1 PERRGDPPLPRLRL
15 GARVPGLVDHA
26 AHSHEGTMID
36 VALINRLLRAPQEVA
51 EDCKEDR
58 ELLPIARNALI
69 AIAAGAAIV
78 GAVVGSWHGGP
89 QIAFAAVKMPLVMLG
104 TLILCAP
111 AFYAV
116 AAVFGRAWRFRAV
129 VSLALVAGAR
139 FSLVLLAAAPAL
151 WLTINLGAPYHA
163 IKLVASLAYA
173 LAGLAALTL
182 LLRGLGEGPG
192 KILTIG
198 LFIGIFL
205 MVGGQTA
212 WILRPY
218 LGTPGQAEIAFL
230 TRDREGGVAV
240 QLLHSVRE

>member
-1 PERRGDPPLPRLRL
+1 
-15 GARVPGLVDHA
+15 
-26 AHSHEGTMID
+26 MID
-36 VALINRLLRAPQEVA
+36 IALVNRLLRAPEEVA
-51 EDCKEDR
+51 QDCKDDR
-58 ELLPIARNALI
+58 EVAKVAKNAMI
-69 AIAAGAAIV
+69 AIAVGAAAF

-89 QIAFAAVKMPLVMLG
+89 QIGFAALKMPIVMLG

-116 AAVFGRAWRFRAV
+116 AAVFGRPWRFRAV

-139 FSLVLLAAAPAL
+139 FALVLLAAAPAL

-163 IKLVASLAYA
+163 IKLVAALAYA

-182 LLRGLGEGPG
+182 LLRGLGDGPG
-192 KILTIG
+192 KSLTIV
-198 LFIGIFL
+198 LFVGIFL

-218 LGTPGQAEIAFL
+218 LGTPGQAEIALF
-230 TRDREGGVAV
+230 TREREGGLAV
-240 QLLHSVRE
+240 QLLHSVRELVP

>member
-1 PERRGDPPLPRLRL
+1 
-15 GARVPGLVDHA
+15 
-26 AHSHEGTMID
+26 MID
-36 VALINRLLRAPQEVA
+36 IALINRLLRAPREIA
-51 EDCKEDR
+51 EDCKDDR
-58 ELLPIARNALI
+58 DVARIARSALV
-69 AIAAGAAIV
+69 AIAAGTAV
-78 GAVVGSWHGGP
+78 FGAVVGSWRGGP
-89 QIAFAAVKMPLVMLG
+89 QIAFAALKMPLVMFG
-104 TLILCAP
+104 TLILCVP

-116 AAVFGRAWRFRAV
+116 AAVFGRPWRFRAV

-163 IKLVASLAYA
+163 IKLVATLAYA

-192 KILTIG
+192 KHLTIV
-198 LFIGIFL
+198 LLVGIFL

-218 LGTPGQAEIAFL
+218 LGTPGQAEIALF
-230 TRDREGGVAV
+230 TREREGGLAV
-240 QLLHSVRE
+240 QLLHSVRELVP

>member
-1 PERRGDPPLPRLRL
+1 
-15 GARVPGLVDHA
+15 
-26 AHSHEGTMID
+26 MID
-36 VALINRLLRAPQEVA
+36 IALINRLLRAPQEVA
-51 EDCKEDR
+51 QDCKNDR
-58 ELLPIARNALI
+58 DVGPIAKNGLI
-69 AIAAGAAIV
+69 AIAAGAAIF

-89 QIAFAAVKMPLVMLG
+89 QIAFAAFKMPTVMLA

-116 AAVFGRAWRFRAV
+116 AAVFGRPWRFRAV

-151 WLTINLGAPYHA
+151 WLTINVGAPYHV
-163 IKLVASLAYA
+163 IKLVAALAYA

-182 LLRGLGEGPG
+182 LLRGLGDGQG
-192 KILTIG
+192 KGLTIA
-198 LFIGIFL
+198 LFVGIFL

-218 LGTPGQAEIAFL
+218 LGTPGRTDIVLF
-230 TRDREGGVAV
+230 TRDREGGLAV
-240 QLLHSVRE
+240 QLLRSVRELVP